1 MADGKVIIETGIDSS
16 GATKGLKKLEK
27 TIKSDTKSATK
38 ELDGQT
44 NQLNKDLKKVG
55 NTGSKAMNQIS
66 TGASKSSK
74 SIDGLKLSLSKVAGI
89 LATAFSIHQLINLGK
104 ESINLASDLME
115 VQNVVDTAFGSMSQK
130 MEDFA
135 DTAIET
141 YGISKLTAKNIG
153 STYTAMARGMGQSLD
168 EATDKALEMTGRVAD
183 IASFYNLSIDR
194 ANTIGRAVYS
204 GETEPLKQIGVIMT
218 EDQLA
223 AFALANGY
231 AKLYKNMSAAEKLEV
246 RQAYFLN
253 QTNLAAR
260 DFVKTQDS
268 WANQTRI
275 LSERW
280 KEFLSILGSGL
291 IQILTPVLKMLNQ
304 ILSAATSALIA
315 FNKFLGINT
324 EITSTGGGASSSL
337 GDISSGMDD
346 LTDSTDNAT
355 TAQKKLQKSLG
366 EYDKLKVISKDTSS
380 DVSGGSGASGIGSG
394 LSNIDIKETVDTD
407 KLQNNLLKNIDFF
420 ELGRNI
426 SNKLTEM
433 LRNIPW
439 DKIYEGARNFG
450 TNLADFL
457 NGLITPDLFY
467 EVGAT
472 IAKTLNTVIYAALS
486 FATRFDWANL
496 GKSLAAGVNGLFE
509 NWDAAATAQAI
520 SKWVEGIWKL
530 ILNFFANLDYKMIFH
545 KMYEF
550 FSNLSPATVATL
562 CGLLLFKVMFK
573 KLIALHLGQ
582 AFREGLNEAL
592 TGSAT
597 TTVLQ
602 SKFSKLG
609 ALIGGYIT
617 KLKTNIG
624 QAFKGIGA
632 SIGGIVT
639 SIMGHIGSLLKT
651 IGGIGSLIGGATLA
665 GKSFFDMW
673 NNGFNILDELL
684 MGVGLTLAGV
694 GAVLLGAPAAVAA
707 AVAGIIFAASQL
719 VLWVKENW
727 EDIKKWSADLWKNLK
742 QGWEDFSHNIKQGWT
757 SFKTW
762 WKDGWHNLTEDTK
775 SGWQSLTQNLQDGWE
790 SCSTNL
796 RNSWESFKTNWQ
808 EGWDNLSARVSE
820 IWDNLTAW
828 LRQDWEDFSGWFHDN
843 WTTFKDWWG
852 NAWNDVVDTFEAIWN
867 TIVDIAVGP
876 INAVIGLINGMIDG
890 IEKAANFVVDCVNS
904 ISFDVPDWVPL
915 IGGNH
920 LGFNLSH
927 VGLGRIPYLAQ
938 GAVIPPNKEFMA
950 VLGDQKQGTNIETPL
965 KTMIDAFN
973 KALDDRGGTNDGDII
988 IEIDGK
994 EVFRAVRKQNKDYK
1008 KITGKSA
1015 LA

>member
-16 GATKGLKKLEK
+16 GAFKGLKKLEK

-89 LATAFSIHQLINLGK
+89 LATAFSIHQLINIGK

-153 STYTAMARGMGQSLD
+153 STYTAMARGIGQSLD
-168 EATDKALEMTGRVAD
+168 EATDRALEMTGRVAD

-218 EDQLA
+218 ENQLQT
-223 AFALANGY
+223 FALANGY
-231 AKLYKNMSAAEKLEV
+231 SKLYKNMSAAEKLEV
-246 RQAYFLN
+246 RQAYFLA
-253 QTNLAAR
+253 QTNLAAG
-260 DFVKTQDS
+260 DFVKTQNS

-280 KEFLSILGSGL
+280 KEFLSVLGSGL

-324 EITSTGGGASSSL
+324 EITSTGGGVSSGI
-337 GDISSGMDD
+337 GDISSGMED
-346 LTDSTDNAT
+346 LTDSTNNAT

-394 LSNIDIKETVDTD
+394 LSNIDIKETLDTD

-450 TNLADFL
+450 TNLAEFL
-457 NGLITPDLFY
+457 NGLISPELFGA
-467 EVGAT
+467 VGET
-472 IAKTLNTVIYAALS
+472 IASALNTAIYFALA
-486 FATRFDWANL
+486 FGTTFDWKDL
-496 GKSLAAGVNGLFE
+496 GNSLAAGVN
-509 NWDAAATAQAI
+509 
-520 SKWVEGIWKL
+520 
-530 ILNFFANLDYKMIFH
+530 NFFATFDFAALADTIDAWVQGIWNMIVTFFKNLDYKTIFSGIA
-545 KMYEF
+545 EF
-550 FSNLSPATVATL
+550 FTSLDPETIAILLGFFALKKIIKLATSIHIGKA
-562 CGLLLFKVMFK
+562 FSE
-573 KLIALHLGQ
+573 ALHE
-582 AFREGLNEAL
+582 AFK
-592 TGSAT
+592 TS
-597 TTVLQ
+597 
-602 SKFSKLG
+602 FSKL
-609 ALIGGYIT
+609 ALKIHSMFSGVTAALKNAFSSIT
-617 KLKTNIG
+617 
-624 QAFKGIGA
+624 AFIA
-632 SIGGIVT
+632 SAGKI
-639 SIMGHIGSLLKT
+639 L
-651 IGGIGSLIGGATLA
+651 GGIGLVIGGVITAF
-665 GKSFFDMW
+665 KNFFDMLS
-673 NNGFNILDELL
+673 NGFNWIKEVLMLL
-684 MGVGLTLAGV
+684 GIALTAV
-694 GAVLLGAPAAVAA
+694 GAIILGAPALVAA
-707 AVAGIIFAASQL
+707 AVAGVVAAVATL
-719 VLWVKENW
+719 VIVIKDNW
-727 EDIKKWSADLWKNLK
+727 ESVKDFTIKIWNSIKDFFHKLWEGIKEIFQKALEFIKDFIHNTFELIKEIVSSVMEFMWSMIKARLELVKDIFEVVFGVVRDIISTTFEHIKTVFGDIKDVFDNIIQFIRDVFAGN
-742 QGWEDFSHNIKQGWT
+742 WENI
-757 SFKTW
+757 
-762 WKDGWHNLTEDTK
+762 WHDIVNIF
-775 SGWQSLTQNLQDGWE
+775 E
-790 SCSTNL
+790 S
-796 RNSWESFKTNWQ
+796 
-808 EGWDNLSARVSE
+808 
-820 IWDNLTAW
+820 
-828 LRQDWEDFSGWFHDN
+828 
-843 WTTFKDWWG
+843 
-852 NAWNDVVDTFEAIWN
+852 IWN
-867 TIVDIAVGP
+867 TMVDIAKYP
-876 INAVIGLINGMIDG
+876 INLVIDLINGLIG
-890 IEKAANFVVDCVNS
+890 GVEAAVNFIANALS
-904 ISFDVPDWVPL
+904 AIHFDVPDWVPG
-915 IGGNH
+915 IGGKS
-920 LGFNLSH
+920 LGFNFSGVSLP
-927 VGLGRIPYLAQ
+927 RIPQLAK
-938 GAVIPPNKEFMA
+938 GTVIPPNKEFMA
-950 VLGDQKQGTNIETPL
+950 ILGDQKQGTNIETPL

-973 KALDDRGGTNDGDII
+973 KALDDRGGSNNGDII

-994 EVFRAVRKQNKDYK
+994 EVFRAIRKQNNDYK